1 MLNCE
6 SEFMIAGLSL
16 ERLGMGLSL
25 LSEGNAVGYLLNGV
39 DFPAF
44 DGEFKHRFDL
54 CVVDGLWRR
63 QGFFRC

>member
-1 MLNCE
+1 MK
-6 SEFMIAGLSL
+6 AGLSL
-16 ERLGMGLSL
+16 ERLGMGMSL
-25 LSEGNAVGYLLNGV
+25 WSAGNAVGCLPNSG